1 MNIIGDAWGFSGKAS
16 ITPSRSFSIET
27 LTGVTLS

>member
-1 MNIIGDAWGFSGKAS
+1 MDSIGDAWGFSGETP
-16 ITPSRSFSIET
+16 ITPSKGFSVET

>member
-1 MNIIGDAWGFSGKAS
+1 MFIGDAWGFSGKAP
-16 ITPSRSFSIET
+16 ITPSEGFSAET